1 MNGAITNDGE
11 LLARLWPRWSK
22 HRPRRGAPNDAWLPL
37 LAVRNGDVE
46 ALRALRGHHAYAVV
60 DTQDDTLVFGQDRYG
75 EKPFWGLVERRGGT
89 LELVAFASTPAALRR
104 LGAPAFGSPR
114 RLAELFRFGFAPHW
128 PQRVSTR
135 QQLVVPPRGGEPLL
149 ARGAGRTWCQPWQP
163 ARTVVAPDA
172 ADLPPTAGVDQLA
185 VELMFAVSSC
195 VDTRVPVGLSLSGG
209 LDSSCLALTLRM
221 FEHTVPAYH
230 LHAAGTD
237 LAERRAAVAVAQ
249 RANLPLHTVD
259 VGPEVLTPLA
269 MLTAHAGMPL
279 GDPSVLAVHA
289 VARAAA
295 ADGVRVLLGGEGADE
310 LFLGY
315 RRYRALSVLPPLR
328 PLQALRPRWST
339 HYAARWWRAATAPDP
354 TVALL
359 AVTPPAFA
367 EVVLAPA
374 LARRGVWRDRAL
386 WRPRPEVTTPLPA
399 AGDRV
404 QAARAHDLA
413 HYLRFDLLPKVDVA
427 TMAAGV
433 EARCPYLD
441 PRLAS
446 FGAARAALG
455 KRPLRDAFAAEL
467 PPAVLHLPK
476 RGFSLPLDRWFRGE
490 LPWLDLLAE
499 PRTQQRP
506 HLRPGGIA
514 RAVDLHRRGRV
525 DLGHGLYLLVAVE
538 LFLRSQDATAK
549 E

>member
-1 MNGAITNDGE
+1 MCGIVGARHDWLLAQRGEPAALMQAAVANLAWRGPDAAGVARAGAWWLGCARLAIGPAASRQPVVHRGGRFVGVMNGAITNDGE

-60 DTQDDTLVFGQDRYG
+60 DTQDDTLVFGQDRHG

-249 RANLPLHTVD
+249 RANLPLHTV
-259 VGPEVLTPLA
+259 E
-269 MLTAHAGMPL
+269 
-279 GDPSVLAVHA
+279 
-289 VARAAA
+289 
-295 ADGVRVLLGGEGADE
+295 
-310 LFLGY
+310 
-315 RRYRALSVLPPLR
+315 
-328 PLQALRPRWST
+328 
-339 HYAARWWRAATAPDP
+339 
-354 TVALL
+354 
-359 AVTPPAFA
+359 
-367 EVVLAPA
+367 
-374 LARRGVWRDRAL
+374 
-386 WRPRPEVTTPLPA
+386 
-399 AGDRV
+399 
-404 QAARAHDLA
+404 
-413 HYLRFDLLPKVDVA
+413 
-427 TMAAGV
+427 
-433 EARCPYLD
+433 
-441 PRLAS
+441 RLN
-446 FGAARAALG
+446 
-455 KRPLRDAFAAEL
+455 
-467 PPAVLHLPK
+467 
-476 RGFSLPLDRWFRGE
+476 
-490 LPWLDLLAE
+490 
-499 PRTQQRP
+499 
-506 HLRPGGIA
+506 
-514 RAVDLHRRGRV
+514 
-525 DLGHGLYLLVAVE
+525 
-538 LFLRSQDATAK
+538 
-549 E
+549 